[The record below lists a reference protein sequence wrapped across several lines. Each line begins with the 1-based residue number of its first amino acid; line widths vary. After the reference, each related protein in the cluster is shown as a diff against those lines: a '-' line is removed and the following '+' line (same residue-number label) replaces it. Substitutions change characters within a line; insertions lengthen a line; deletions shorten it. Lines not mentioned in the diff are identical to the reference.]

1 MVMRL
6 GSATADQADRAHV
19 LVTQQEVGRRTVLAV
34 GGEID
39 LDSVGVLSA
48 AVEAAL
54 AGGAAELWIDLTHT
68 RFMDSSGLHLLLDTR
83 RRVRD
88 LNRQLAI
95 VCPPGPVRRLFEI
108 AGVSEHLPLYDD
120 RAAAHRAG

>member
-1 MVMRL
+1 MRL
-6 GSATADQADRAHV
+6 GSATAGQADTTHA
-19 LVTQQEVGRRTVLAV
+19 LVTRQEVGRRTVLAV

-48 AVEAAL
+48 SVEAAL

-68 RFMDSSGLHLLLDTR
+68 RFMDSSGLHVLLDTR
-83 RRVRD
+83 SRVRD

-95 VCPPGPVRRLFEI
+95 ICPPGPVRRLFDV
-108 AGVSEHLPLYDD
+108 AGVTEHLPVYDD
-120 RAAAHRAG
+120 RAAAHHAA